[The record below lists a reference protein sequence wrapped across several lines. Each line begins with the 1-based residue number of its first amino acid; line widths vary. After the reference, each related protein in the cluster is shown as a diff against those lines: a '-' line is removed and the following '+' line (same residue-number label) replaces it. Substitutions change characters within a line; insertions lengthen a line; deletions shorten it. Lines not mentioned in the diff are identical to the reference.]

1 MIKPLY
7 KAQAPFMEVK
17 RGYGFQ
23 GVVMYDDAE
32 DKVQCHICG
41 GWFGN
46 LGQHTKRS
54 HDLQVDDYKMEYG
67 LSLRTALCSKKISA
81 AHRKS
86 GLRLYASKASGLI
99 RASKKNRTRRR
110 HMAMKQV
117 NRQKPNSSM
126 QVKNSRG
133 LCDLQI
139 RGRYEVVKG
148 IVGRAP
154 TTSDFKK
161 HDPKLFGTACARFG
175 SPNGFRKWLGE
186 NPMGANEYRTIP
198 DVTLIAAL
206 RKKASILGKTPK
218 VKHFAKSGAG
228 FPHFTVFYRHF
239 GSWANTLRM
248 AGLK

>member
-17 RGYGFQ
+17 NGHGYQ

-41 GWFGN
+41 AWFAN
-46 LGQHTKRS
+46 LGQHTKRA
-54 HDLQVDDYKMEYG
+54 HDVQVDDYKLEYG

-86 GLRLYASKASGLI
+86 GLRTYASRASGLI
-99 RASKKNRTRRR
+99 RASKKNRARRR
-110 HMAMKQV
+110 VKALSQV
-117 NRQKPNSSM
+117 NRQAPNSSM

-139 RGRYEVVKG
+139 RARYAVVKK
-148 IVGRAP
+148 IVGRIP
-154 TTSDFKK
+154 THGDFLKY
-161 HDPKLFGTACARFG
+161 DPKLYGTACVRYG
-175 SPNGFRKWLGE
+175 SPNGFRKFLGE
-186 NPMGANEYRTIP
+186 RQLTHNEYSTIP
-198 DVTLIAAL
+198 DINLIAAL
-206 RKKASILGKTPK
+206 RKKAKIVGRVK
-218 VKHFAKSGAG
+218 VKHFNKSNGIY
-228 FPHFTVFYRHF
+228 PHYTVFYRAF

>member
-17 RGYGFQ
+17 RGHGYQ

-46 LGQHTKRS
+46 LGQHTKRT
-54 HDLQVDDYKMEYG
+54 HDLQIDDYKMEYG

-81 AHRKS
+81 VHRKT
-86 GLRLYASKASGLI
+86 GLRLYKNKQNGLIKAS
-99 RASKKNRTRRR
+99 RMNRTRRR
-110 HMAMKQV
+110 CMALKQV
-117 NRQKPNSSM
+117 NRQNPNSSM
-126 QVKNSRG
+126 QAKNSRG

-139 RGRYEVVKG
+139 RARYEVVKK

-154 TTSDFKK
+154 SHGDFLK
-161 HDPKLFGTACARFG
+161 HDPKLYGTCCVRFG

-186 NPMGANEYRTIP
+186 KPMTSNEYATIP
-198 DVTLIAAL
+198 DTTLIAAL
-206 RKKASILGKTPK
+206 RKKASIVGTPK
-218 VKHFAKSGAG
+218 VKHFTRSGNG
-228 FPHFTVFYRHF
+228 YPHYTVFYRAF